1 MYNNIVEFSRRRPL
15 ILASGSPRRRT
26 LLSEI
31 GCTFIIEN
39 HEVDES
45 RREGEEPF
53 AYAVRLAKEK
63 ALAVH
68 TDDRSAV
75 LGFDT
80 IVVIDGRVLGKPVSA
95 DDAVEML
102 RSLSGNTHQV
112 CTAIA
117 IAIGNQIEAA
127 DCDITTVKFKQVTDS
142 QIAEYV
148 QNGEPMDKAGA
159 YGIQGMGGF
168 LVDSIDGNLD
178 TVIGLP
184 RNLLDHL
191 CAALLESHR

>member
-1 MYNNIVEFSRRRPL
+1 MYSNIVEFSRRRPL
-15 ILASGSPRRRT
+15 ILASGSPRRRA
-26 LLSEI
+26 LLTEI
-31 GCTFIIEN
+31 GCTFTIEN
-39 HEVDES
+39 HEVDETL
-45 RREGEEPF
+45 RDGEEPF
-53 AYAVRLAKEK
+53 SYAVRLAKEK

-68 TDDRSAV
+68 TDDRTAV
-75 LGFDT
+75 FGFDT
-80 IVVIDGRVLGKPVSA
+80 IVVIEGKVLGKPVSSE
-95 DDAVEML
+95 DAMAML
-102 RSLSGNTHQV
+102 RLLSGQTHQV

-117 IAIGNQIEAA
+117 IAIGNQIAVA
-127 DCDITTVKFKQVTDS
+127 DRDITTVKFKHVTDS

-148 QNGEPMDKAGA
+148 RNGEPMDKAGA

-191 CAALLESHR
+191 CATLLESHR